1 MAPRKPEPSML
12 TRGRAKAKG
21 TDREYVTPNPYSA
34 AYAQDKLR
42 QSGSVSDLRSSVPRA
57 PADDTAA
64 GFANHGV
71 HTDRINAALR
81 KAGHL

>member
-12 TRGRAKAKG
+12 TKGRAKAKG
-21 TDREYVTPNPYSA
+21 TTEEYVSPRLSV

-42 QSGSVSDLRSSVPRA
+42 QSGSVADLRSTVTRT

-64 GFANHGV
+64 GFGNHGT